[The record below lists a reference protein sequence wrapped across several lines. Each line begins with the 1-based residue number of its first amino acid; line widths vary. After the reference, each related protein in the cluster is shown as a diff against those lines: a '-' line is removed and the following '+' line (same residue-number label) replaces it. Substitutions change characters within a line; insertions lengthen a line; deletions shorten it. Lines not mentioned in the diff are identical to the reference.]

1 MIRKEINRRSI
12 LLLLT
17 LLLLS
22 QSKTV
27 KAQDD
32 PVNTTQIWLF
42 WHYNHFFKPGF
53 RYIHDIGYRQETPH
67 DEWTRIHYRPGVQYS
82 VGSIVDLTGG
92 VGFWYTIQQ
101 ILPNSLEIR
110 PWQGVKVNWPHLG
123 RIDFD
128 HYFRLEERFN
138 LYVDDRDAWSFAMR
152 GRYRFNFT
160 IPINNKGIMDNT
172 LFAKINAEF
181 FMDMGKSIE
190 ERYVSDRRYTMGL
203 GYRFTPKWRLEL
215 LYVIEQSKA
224 FSSEGFKV
232 NSHIIQFRLRT
243 YILPQM

>member
-1 MIRKEINRRSI
+1 MLRVFRNWLCLFLISF
-12 LLLLT
+12 LLF
-17 LLLLS
+17 S
-22 QSKTV
+22 QIENVT
-27 KAQDD
+27 AQDD

-42 WHYNHFFKPGF
+42 WHYNHLFKPGF

-67 DEWTRIHYRPGVQYS
+67 DSWTRIHYRPGVQYS

-92 VGFWYTIQQ
+92 VGFWYTFQKD
-101 ILPNSLEIR
+101 LPNTFEIR

-128 HYFRLEERFN
+128 HYARLEERFN
-138 LYVDDRDAWSFAMR
+138 LDLVDAGQWTFALR

-160 IPINNKGIMDNT
+160 VPINNKGIMDKT

-181 FMDMGKSIE
+181 FIDLGKTIE
-190 ERYVSDRRYTMGL
+190 ERYVNNRRISMGL
-203 GYRFTPKWRLEL
+203 GYRFNPKWRLEL
-215 LYVIEQSKA
+215 LYVIEKSKA
-224 FSSEGFKV
+224 LSSDGYKV